1 MARVREDSM
10 TPTTKLAAVTGAGQ
24 GLGRG
29 VALRLAEAGYELALL
44 DRQNCAETAELIA
57 EAGGIAQSYQIDV
70 ADEASV
76 AAAFAEIDA
85 QQGAP
90 TALVNAAGVFLD
102 APFLETSTED
112 WDRVIAV
119 NARGPFL
126 VGKEAARRM
135 TGTGGSIVNILSNAS
150 VQGFAGESAYC
161 ASKGGVLLLTRTM
174 AVELARYGI
183 SVNGVGPGTSQT
195 PMGAD
200 YLGDGPIAAHELS
213 RTPLGRWGR
222 PEDIAEAVAFFI
234 DRATWVTGQ
243 ALYVDG
249 GFLATGLPHFDV
261 S

>member
-1 MARVREDSM
+1 MA
-10 TPTTKLAAVTGAGQ
+10 PITKLAAVTGAGQ

-29 VALRLAEAGYELALL
+29 IALRLADAGYELALL
-44 DRQNCAETAELIA
+44 DRQDCDETAAQVSETGGTA
-57 EAGGIAQSYQIDV
+57 ESYRIDV

-76 AAAFAEIDA
+76 AHAFTQIDER
-85 QQGAP
+85 QGAP

-102 APFLETSTED
+102 TPYLETTAED
-112 WDRVIAV
+112 WDRVMAV

-135 TGTGGSIVNILSNAS
+135 SDGGGSIVNILSNAS

-249 GFLATGLPHFDV
+249 GFLATGLPHFDTA
-261 S
+261 

>member
-1 MARVREDSM
+1 MA
-10 TPTTKLAAVTGAGQ
+10 PTMKLAAVTGAGQ

-29 VALRLAEAGYELALL
+29 IAVRLGEAGYELALL
-44 DRQNCAETAELIA
+44 DRQDCDETAELVSA
-57 EAGGIAQSYQIDV
+57 AGATARAYRIDV

-76 AAAFAEIDA
+76 ARAFTQIDEH
-85 QQGAP
+85 QGAV
-90 TALVNAAGVFLD
+90 TALVNAAGIFLD
-102 APFLETSTED
+102 APFLETTAED
-112 WDRVIAV
+112 WDRVMAV
-119 NARGPFL
+119 NARGPFV

-135 TGTGGSIVNILSNAS
+135 TDGGGAIINILSNAS

-161 ASKGGVLLLTRTM
+161 TSKGGVLLLTRTM
-174 AVELARYGI
+174 AVELAQYGI

-195 PMGAD
+195 PMGTD

-222 PEDIAEAVAFFI
+222 PEDIAEAVTFFV

-249 GFLATGLPHFDV
+249 GFLATGLPSFD
-261 S
+261 SA

>member
-1 MARVREDSM
+1 MA
-10 TPTTKLAAVTGAGQ
+10 PTTKLAAVTGAGQ

-29 VALRLAEAGYELALL
+29 IALRLAEAGYELALL
-44 DRQNCAETAELIA
+44 DRQECDETAALVA
-57 EAGGIAQSYQIDV
+57 DAGGTVRSYRIDV
-70 ADEASV
+70 ADEVSV
-76 AAAFAEIDA
+76 AHAFEQIDA
-85 QQGAP
+85 HQGAP
-90 TALVNAAGVFLD
+90 KALVNAAGVFLD
-102 APFLETSTED
+102 TPFLETTAED
-112 WDRVIAV
+112 WDRVMAV

-135 TGTGGSIVNILSNAS
+135 TDGGGSIVNILSNAS

-200 YLGDGPIAAHELS
+200 YLGDGPIASHELS

-222 PEDIAEAVAFFI
+222 PEDIAEAVAFFV

-249 GFLATGLPHFDV
+249 GFLATGLPHFDTA
-261 S
+261 